1 MAIPNGIQN
10 GTSNESKGPIKIG
23 VISACQGDRAD
34 SLLQTLSGPIEV
46 DAIVGDYLAELN
58 LAWHAM
64 QYEKDQS
71 AGYDKGF
78 LRSMELASTK
88 IAERFRAG
96 KPIKFA
102 VNAGALNPVALA
114 KELRK
119 FFDTCLGPEGENIK
133 IVYVSGDNVLHQL
146 KKDQVRK
153 SLRHLTGKTTY
164 ADWSSDKTEVV
175 ANVYIGQWGVVK
187 ALEEGADVVI
197 TGRST
202 DASTLQALSSWWHGW
217 KPTDYDFIAQSL
229 VTGHV
234 VECGTYVTGGNFGG
248 FKVMGKDYINLSF
261 PIAEI
266 SADGTT
272 VVTKQPGQNGI
283 VTVDTVRSQLLYEI
297 QGRYY
302 YNPDVIADLYTTRI
316 TAIGKDRVLIEGTK
330 GLPPPENL
338 KVSVQAYGGFQ
349 AEVNALAIGLD
360 IEEKAESWGNM
371 TRAILRS
378 DEKLNTGEY
387 SDFTIQCIGRAE
399 PNPRNQNAATAHV
412 RVLAQAPNKE
422 TLSVDNF
429 MNTVIENLISGFPGF
444 TPDME
449 YLRTGLPKPY
459 MTYFPGLIPRSVLEE
474 VRVHFL
480 DGSESIAVPHPAGTL
495 SYETAPKQE
504 NYEPNEPVDLASFG
518 ETVSIPL
525 GYKVHA
531 RSGDKGANVNVGF
544 FPQKDSEEEW
554 EWLRSFMTT
563 NKLMELLGDDAEDV
577 LRTERTEFPNLH
589 GVHFVLVGI
598 LGDGVNCTKRP
609 DALGKG
615 IGEYVRAKYVDYP
628 KKMYDG
634 YEKRI

>member
-1 MAIPNGIQN
+1 
-10 GTSNESKGPIKIG
+10 
-23 VISACQGDRAD
+23 
-34 SLLQTLSGPIEV
+34 
-46 DAIVGDYLAELN
+46 
-58 LAWHAM
+58 
-64 QYEKDQS
+64 
-71 AGYDKGF
+71 
-78 LRSMELASTK
+78 
-88 IAERFRAG
+88 
-96 KPIKFA
+96 
-102 VNAGALNPVALA
+102 
-114 KELRK
+114 
-119 FFDTCLGPEGENIK
+119 
-133 IVYVSGDNVLHQL
+133 
-146 KKDQVRK
+146 
-153 SLRHLTGKTTY
+153 
-164 ADWSSDKTEVV
+164 
-175 ANVYIGQWGVVK
+175 
-187 ALEEGADVVI
+187 
-197 TGRST
+197 
-202 DASTLQALSSWWHGW
+202 
-217 KPTDYDFIAQSL
+217 
-229 VTGHV
+229 
-234 VECGTYVTGGNFGG
+234 TGGNFGG
-248 FKVMGKDYINLSF
+248 FKMMGKDYINLSF

-283 VTVDTVRSQLLYEI
+283 VTVDT
-297 QGRYY
+297 GK
-302 YNPDVIADLYTTRI
+302 
-316 TAIGKDRVLIEGTK
+316 TASSLRAPR

-412 RVLAQAPNKE
+412 RVMAQAPNKE

-429 MNTVIENLISGFPGF
+429 MNPVIENLISGFPGF

-480 DGSESIAVPHPAGTL
+480 DGSESIAVPHPAETL

-544 FPQKDSEEEW
+544 FPQTDSEEEW

-628 KKMYDG
+628 KKMYGG